1 METERFNTVI
11 RKLKAVPVEQL
22 YLLQLREKHLTLKT
36 KSVTQHER
44 KYEIIY

>member
-11 RKLKAVPVEQL
+11 RKLKAVAQL

-36 KSVTQHER
+36 KSVTQPER
-44 KYEIIY
+44 NYGIIF